1 MEKNILI
8 TGGYGFIGSNF
19 VKYLLKKGDYKIT
32 VFDKLTYAANLD
44 NLKNDNIKFI
54 GGDLYNK
61 KDIENA
67 LKEVDIIVNF
77 AAESHV
83 DRSIINADDF
93 VNSNIYGVYNI
104 LNYMKENRN
113 IEKFVHI
120 STDEVYGNAVNGK
133 FDENSCLNPNN
144 PYSATKA
151 SADLLI
157 LSYFK
162 TYGIPVSITRSSNNY
177 GPYQHPEKL
186 IPKTIVYAL
195 LNKNIPVYGNGKNR
209 RDWLYVEDNAKGI
222 FKVIKYGKEGEVY
235 NIASEI
241 ELENIEVIKKILR
254 IMNKPDSMISYVN
267 DRPGNDIRYS
277 MDSSK
282 LSELNFKP
290 EVDIEKGLEKTIE
303 WYITNKNWWEN
314 YLNNIDL
321 YNNFKNF
328 QNKV

>member
-1 MEKNILI
+1 MQKNVLV

-19 VKYLLKKGDYKIT
+19 VNFLLKNEDYKIT
-32 VFDKLTYAANLD
+32 VFDKLTYAS
-44 NLKNDNIKFI
+44 NLKNIESDDIKFI
-54 GGDLYNK
+54 RGDLYNK
-61 KDIENA
+61 NEIENS
-67 LKEVDIIVNF
+67 LKDVDIIVNF

-83 DRSIINADDF
+83 DRSIINAHDF
-93 VNSNIYGVYNI
+93 LNSNVYGVYNI

-113 IEKFVHI
+113 IEKFIHI
-120 STDEVYGNAVNGK
+120 STDEVYGNALNKK

-195 LNKNIPVYGNGKNR
+195 LNKNIPIYGNGKNR
-209 RDWLYVEDNAKGI
+209 RDWLYVDDNIKGI
-222 FKVIKYGKEGEVY
+222 MKVMTNGDSGEVY
-235 NIASEI
+235 NIGSEF
-241 ELENIEVIKKILR
+241 ELENIEMVKKILQ
-254 IMNKPDSMISYVN
+254 IMNKPDSMIKYVN
-267 DRPGNDIRYS
+267 DRPGNDLRYS
-277 MDSSK
+277 LDSSK
-282 LSELNFKP
+282 LNKLGFKP
-290 EVDIEKGLEKTIE
+290 EVNITTGLNKTIE
-303 WYITNKNWWEN
+303 WYKNNKRWWKN

-321 YNNFKNF
+321 YNKFIN
-328 QNKV
+328 